1 MVKPYSKKI
10 AVATTCTAVSNI
22 SRTWPECWQAL
33 LNGDSIF
40 EDGSTVA
47 NRWPKTAP
55 VSILCERAGWKEQP
69 EFLHRFRYMSDMIM
83 DDMLGILDTLSDPKR
98 GLRVRII
105 IGTCHADPGAL
116 TTMVDYTNG
125 VTTEMTAE
133 TLAMIYKTNIT
144 DYVEDKLNGRHF
156 PISVVSSACASA
168 LVATSYAS
176 DMIDADFC
184 DVVLVIA
191 IDAITRVATAGF
203 QNIKAMAKD
212 CCRPYDANRSG
223 TTVGEGAVS
232 FVLAR
237 ADCLPPDQ
245 IYGHIGGT
253 SIFCDA
259 AHLVEPNVEGI
270 RTVLSEAMEQA
281 QVSADQVAGIYW
293 HGTGTKQNDKVE
305 SEVATLMFGA
315 MSPPCT
321 STKGSLGHTMGAS
334 GGYNILAACESNRS
348 GLMPQVATLEEL
360 EYANLDVVQGKPRK
374 VKPGPMLISAL
385 GFGGIDAAVV
395 VTP

>member
-1 MVKPYSKKI
+1 M
-10 AVATTCTAVSNI
+10 
-22 SRTWPECWQAL
+22 R
-33 LNGDSIF
+33 GDSIF
-40 EDGSTVA
+40 EEGTQVA

-55 VSILCERAGWKEQP
+55 VSILCERAGWKVQP
-69 EFLHRFRYMSDMIM
+69 EFLHRFKYMSDKVV
-83 DDMLGILDTLSDPKR
+83 DDMHSMLDFLTDPQK

-116 TTMVDYTNG
+116 TTLVDYTTG
-125 VTTEMTAE
+125 VTTDISLEA
-133 TLAMIYKTNIT
+133 LNMIFRTNIT
-144 DYVEDKLNGRHF
+144 DYVKARLGDREL

-184 DVVLVIA
+184 DAVLVIA

-212 CCRPYDANRSG
+212 CCRPYDAHRTG

-237 ADCLPPDQ
+237 EDCLPPDQ

-281 QVSADQVAGIYW
+281 EVSADQVAGIYW

-305 SEVATLMFGA
+305 SEVASLMFGA
-315 MSPPCT
+315 KSPPCT

-334 GGYNILAACESNRS
+334 GGYNILAACETNKN
-348 GLMPQVATLEEL
+348 GYMPHVGTLQQL
-360 EYANLDVVQGKPRK
+360 EYPNLDVVQGEPRK

-395 VTP
+395 VMP